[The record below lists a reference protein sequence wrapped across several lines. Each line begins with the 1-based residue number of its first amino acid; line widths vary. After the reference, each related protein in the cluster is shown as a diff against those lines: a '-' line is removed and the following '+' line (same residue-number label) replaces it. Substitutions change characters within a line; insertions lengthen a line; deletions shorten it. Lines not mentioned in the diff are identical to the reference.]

1 MDAVNTKPR
10 TMTPSH
16 RFGMA
21 ALLGMLTALGPLSI
35 DMYLPALPALAND
48 LHTSTSLAQLSLT
61 ACLLGLAFGQLLVG
75 PISDIHGRRTP
86 LITSLVVYAS
96 ASILCA
102 LVPSIWA
109 LILLRFAQGMAGSGG
124 IVIARAIVRDLY
136 SGSEI
141 ARFFSLL
148 MLVNGLAPILAP
160 VIGGQLLRI
169 TSWHG
174 VILVLGILSIAILLT
189 VAFKLPETLPSQ
201 YRSEGSLKQTFSTF
215 RGLITDR
222 EFMGFAWSQG
232 LVMAAMFAYIS
243 GSPFVLQN
251 IFGVSPQG
259 FSLFFAVNAIGLIL
273 ASQIT
278 GRLVGRISE
287 TKLLTVG
294 IVYAAIGGTALL
306 TAILLGVGLVG
317 IIPSLFVVVSS
328 VGIVVTT
335 CFSLAM
341 QNQARSAGS
350 ASALLGVI
358 PFVMGAMV
366 APLVGVGGSDT
377 AVPMGIVIASCDIGA
392 LLSYFVLVRR

>member
-1 MDAVNTKPR
+1 
-10 TMTPSH
+10 MTPSH
-16 RFGMA
+16 RFGIA

-75 PISDIHGRRTP
+75 PISDIRGRRTP

-174 VILVLGILSIAILLT
+174 VFLVLGILSIAILLT

-215 RGLITDR
+215 RGLIKDR

-278 GRLVGRISE
+278 GRLVGRISK

-317 IIPSLFVVVSS
+317 IIPSLFIVVSS

-341 QNQARSAGS
+341 QSQAQSAGS

-377 AVPMGIVIASCDIGA
+377 AIPMGIVIASCNIGA